1 MASFL
6 ENAYSL
12 VHLDNTAD
20 QPTVQELKLQLEKG
34 NDETK
39 VETMKRIITIMLNGD
54 PMSQLLMHIIRFV
67 MPSKSK
73 PLKKLLYFYYE
84 ICPKHDANGKLKQE
98 MILVCNGIR
107 NDLQHPNEYIRG
119 NTLRFLC
126 KLREPELIE
135 PLLSSA
141 RSCLEHRHAYV
152 RKNAVWAVASIFQ
165 HSESLIPDAP
175 ELIQTFLESETD
187 STCKRNAFAALM
199 SISHQKAL
207 EYLGT
212 TFDSIPNTDELLQLA
227 ELEFIRK
234 DAVQNTQNKGKYL
247 RLIFDLLEAST
258 STVVYEAAT
267 SLTALTSN
275 PVAVKAAAGKLI
287 ELCIKEADNNVKLIV
302 LDRVDQLR
310 SRNEGVLDDLT
321 MEILRVLSSPDIDVR
336 RKALGIALEMVSSKN
351 VEEVV
356 MLLKKELGK
365 TVDEQYEKN
374 SEYRQ
379 LLIQSIHHCAI
390 KFSEIAA
397 SVVDLLMDFIADF
410 NNNSAVD
417 VISFVKEVVEK
428 FPKLRASIVDRL
440 VSTLSEV
447 RAGKV
452 YRGVLWVVGEYS
464 LEEKDIRE
472 AWKRIRSSLGE
483 IPILASEQRLL
494 DEVPDETALKEQ
506 VNGHTKPSAPTGS
519 RKVLADGTYATES
532 ALTSESAAAARLEAV
547 KAAQKPP
554 LRQLILDGDY
564 YLATVLS
571 STLTKLVMRHSEVSQ
586 DVARTNALRAEAM
599 LIMISIIRVGQSQF
613 VKAPIDEDSIDRI
626 MCCVRSL
633 SEFSQRKELE
643 TTFLE
648 DTRKA
653 FRDMVQVEDK
663 KRAAKEAVEK
673 AKTAVQVDDAIPIR
687 QFTKKSGLEGAEEM
701 ELDLAKATGGD
712 STVETVASK
721 LSRVVQLTGFSDPV
735 YAEAYVT
742 VHQFDIVLDVLLVNQ
757 TLETLQNLSVEFA
770 TLGDLK
776 VVERPTT
783 HNLGPRDFLNVQ
795 ATVKVSST
803 DTGVIFGNIVYDG
816 ASSTETHVVILN
828 DIHADIMDYIQPA
841 HCTETQFRTM
851 WTEFEWENK
860 VNINSKAKSL
870 REFLKQLMESTNM
883 ACLTPEASLKGDCR
897 FLSANLYARSVF
909 GEDALANLSIEK
921 EGEDGPITGFVVMA
935 SSDGATRPS
944 FNADQPDSQS
954 QLLQPESTLTVGQS
968 VTLTL
973 GNDALVI
980 VGEQCLTIHAC
991 MSWLHIAHTNQLLV
1005 LLTDDRSTQK
1015 PDRGCCGL
1023 LSNSKTK
1030 ETQSIA
1036 LYNILHA
1043 EVSSAG
1049 LTITYADPVT
1059 KHDVTVGA
1067 LQYTI
1072 ADEDKAKA
1080 ETFAARLLDLAYG
1093 NAKRYRRF
1101 KVLINPFG
1109 GKGIASRL
1117 YHQYAAPILAAAH
1130 CVVEVEETTHGGHA
1144 TEIAE
1149 QIDIDA
1155 YDAIVCCSGDGL
1167 PYEVFNGLAKKPNA
1181 REALSKLAVAMI
1193 PGGSGNAMAWNLC
1206 GTGSVSVAA
1215 LAIVKGVR
1223 TPIDLVS
1230 VTQGKT
1236 RTLSFLSQSFGI
1248 VAESDLGTDNIRWMG
1263 AHRFTY
1269 GFLVRLMQHT
1279 VWPCDLAIKVEIDD
1293 KKAIKEHYRKY
1304 AAGEPP
1310 RRPSED
1316 TVAGSGGLPDLKYG
1330 TVLDELPQ
1338 DWEVV
1343 PGESMG
1349 NFYAGNMAIMSAD
1362 TNFFPAS
1369 LPNDGL
1375 IDVVTIDG
1383 TISRL
1388 TSLKMMTEIPEGGF
1402 FDMPDVRIRKA
1413 SAYRLTPR
1421 EKEGYI
1427 SVDGE
1432 RIPFEP
1438 FQVEVHRGLGTVLS
1452 KSGHLYEA
1460 EGPRP

>member
-12 VHLDNTAD
+12 VHLDNAAD
-20 QPTVQELKLQLEKG
+20 QPSQQELKQQLEKG
-34 NDETK
+34 TDETK
-39 VETMKRIITIMLNGD
+39 LETMRNIITIMLNGD
-54 PMSQLLMHIIRFV
+54 PMPQLLMHIIRFV

-84 ICPKHDANGKLKQE
+84 ICPKHDSSGKLKQE

-141 RSCLEHRHAYV
+141 RSCLDHRHAYV
-152 RKNAVWAVASIFQ
+152 RKSAVWAVASIFQ

-175 ELIQTFLESETD
+175 ELIQAFLETESD
-187 STCKRNAFAALM
+187 GTCKRNAFAALM

-207 EYLGT
+207 EYLAS

-234 DAVQNTQNKGKYL
+234 DAVQNTQNKARYL
-247 RLIFDLLEAST
+247 RLIFDLLDAST

-287 ELCIKEADNNVKLIV
+287 ELSIKEADNNVKLIV

-310 SRNEGVLDDLT
+310 IRNEGVLDDLT

-351 VEEVV
+351 VEEIV
-356 MLLKKELGK
+356 MLLKKELAK

-379 LLIQSIHHCAI
+379 LLIQSIHNCAI

-410 NNNSAVD
+410 NNNSAID

-464 LEEKDIRE
+464 LEERDIRE
-472 AWKRIRSSLGE
+472 AWKKIRASLGE

-494 DEVPDETALKEQ
+494 DEVPEESIPKDQ
-506 VNGHTKPSAPTGS
+506 INGHGKFSAP
-519 RKVLADGTYATES
+519 KVLADGTYATES
-532 ALTSESAAAARLEAV
+532 ALTSQSAAAARLQAV

-564 YLATVLS
+564 YLSTVLS

-586 DVARTNALRAEAM
+586 DSARTNALRAEAM
-599 LIMISIIRVGQSQF
+599 LIMISIIRVGQSPF
-613 VKAPIDEDSIDRI
+613 VTAPIDEDSVDRI
-626 MCCVRSL
+626 MTCVRSL
-633 SEFSQRKELE
+633 AEFSERKELE
-643 TTFLE
+643 ATFLE

-653 FRDMVQVEDK
+653 FRAMVQVEDK

-673 AKTAVQVDDAIPIR
+673 AKSAVQIDDAIPIR
-687 QFTKKSGLEGAEEM
+687 QFTKKSGVEGAEEI

-712 STVETVASK
+712 STVETVSSK
-721 LSRVVQLTGFSDPV
+721 LSRVVQLTGFSDAV

-757 TLETLQNLSVEFA
+757 TVETLQNLSVEFA

-776 VVERPTT
+776 VVERPST

-860 VNINSKAKSL
+860 VNINSKAKTL

-883 ACLTPEASLKGDCR
+883 ACLTPEASLTGDCR

-921 EGEDGPITGFVVMA
+921 EGDDGPVTGFVRIR
-935 SSDGATRPS
+935 SR
-944 FNADQPDSQS
+944 SQ
-954 QLLQPESTLTVGQS
+954 
-968 VTLTL
+968 
-973 GNDALVI
+973 
-980 VGEQCLTIHAC
+980 
-991 MSWLHIAHTNQLLV
+991 
-1005 LLTDDRSTQK
+1005 
-1015 PDRGCCGL
+1015 
-1023 LSNSKTK
+1023 
-1030 ETQSIA
+1030 
-1036 LYNILHA
+1036 
-1043 EVSSAG
+1043 
-1049 LTITYADPVT
+1049 
-1059 KHDVTVGA
+1059 
-1067 LQYTI
+1067 
-1072 ADEDKAKA
+1072 
-1080 ETFAARLLDLAYG
+1080 
-1093 NAKRYRRF
+1093 
-1101 KVLINPFG
+1101 
-1109 GKGIASRL
+1109 
-1117 YHQYAAPILAAAH
+1117 
-1130 CVVEVEETTHGGHA
+1130 
-1144 TEIAE
+1144 
-1149 QIDIDA
+1149 
-1155 YDAIVCCSGDGL
+1155 
-1167 PYEVFNGLAKKPNA
+1167 GLA
-1181 REALSKLAVAMI
+1181 LS
-1193 PGGSGNAMAWNLC
+1193 
-1206 GTGSVSVAA
+1206 
-1215 LAIVKGVR
+1215 
-1223 TPIDLVS
+1223 
-1230 VTQGKT
+1230 
-1236 RTLSFLSQSFGI
+1236 
-1248 VAESDLGTDNIRWMG
+1248 LG
-1263 AHRFTY
+1263 
-1269 GFLVRLMQHT
+1269 
-1279 VWPCDLAIKVEIDD
+1279 
-1293 KKAIKEHYRKY
+1293 
-1304 AAGEPP
+1304 
-1310 RRPSED
+1310 
-1316 TVAGSGGLPDLKYG
+1316 
-1330 TVLDELPQ
+1330 
-1338 DWEVV
+1338 
-1343 PGESMG
+1343 
-1349 NFYAGNMAIMSAD
+1349 
-1362 TNFFPAS
+1362 
-1369 LPNDGL
+1369 
-1375 IDVVTIDG
+1375 
-1383 TISRL
+1383 
-1388 TSLKMMTEIPEGGF
+1388 SLKGL
-1402 FDMPDVRIRKA
+1402 KA
-1413 SAYRLTPR
+1413 TA
-1421 EKEGYI
+1421 
-1427 SVDGE
+1427 
-1432 RIPFEP
+1432 
-1438 FQVEVHRGLGTVLS
+1438 
-1452 KSGHLYEA
+1452 A
-1460 EGPRP
+1460 